1 MTNLRRVITIAEA
14 GVNHNGCIDM
24 AIDLVKA
31 ASNAGA
37 DIVKF
42 QTFKTEKLVTE
53 KALKANYQLKNPLN
67 KGEQNQKEMLKKL
80 ELSNEDHEILIK
92 ECKSLNIEFLSTA
105 FEIKSLNLLEKLGIK
120 RYKIPS
126 GEITN
131 LPFLR
136 KVASF
141 GKPIIM
147 STGMAS
153 IEEIEEAFLVLTECG
168 MPKNKITILQC
179 TSAYPTPPSE
189 VNLRVLETL
198 RNKFQVDTGISD
210 HSVGIAIPIASVALG
225 ATLIE
230 KHLTLDKNLPGPDHA
245 SSIEPNEFKTMVE
258 GIRDIELALG
268 NGIKKITLSESINRD
283 LVRKSLV
290 AKKFIKK
297 GDLFTSENLD
307 CKRPGNGLSP
317 FKWDEIIGKTADRD
331 YCEDQQII

>member
-14 GVNHNGCIDM
+14 GVNHNGSIDM

-53 KALKANYQLKNPLN
+53 KALKANYQLKNPLSH
-67 KGEQNQKEMLKKL
+67 GEHNQKEMLKKL
-80 ELSNEDHEILIK
+80 QLSNEDHEILLK
-92 ECKSLNIEFLSTA
+92 ECNSLDIEFLSTA
-105 FEIKSLNLLEKLGIK
+105 FELESLNLLEKLGIK

-153 IEEIEEAFLVLTECG
+153 IEEIEEAFLVLRECG
-168 MPKNKITILQC
+168 IPKNKITILQC
-179 TSAYPTPPSE
+179 TSAYPTPPKIG
-189 VNLRVLETL
+189 R
-198 RNKFQVDTGISD
+198 
-210 HSVGIAIPIASVALG
+210 A
-225 ATLIE
+225 
-230 KHLTLDKNLPGPDHA
+230 PG
-245 SSIEPNEFKTMVE
+245 
-258 GIRDIELALG
+258 
-268 NGIKKITLSESINRD
+268 
-283 LVRKSLV
+283 
-290 AKKFIKK
+290 
-297 GDLFTSENLD
+297 
-307 CKRPGNGLSP
+307 
-317 FKWDEIIGKTADRD
+317 
-331 YCEDQQII
+331 